1 MKRLVK
7 SIRLNMRIWRNGRRT
22 RHNAPFS
29 QFAIRK
35 YRPFG
40 DYSLSPFRHASHGDP
55 VKPHCAQVLM
65 GTPDESSAYQSKGA
79 KIINLSL

>member
-1 MKRLVK
+1 MF
-7 SIRLNMRIWRNGRRT
+7 SHIRLNMRIWRNGRRT

-55 VKPHCAQVLM
+55 DLPPLR
-65 GTPDESSAYQSKGA
+65 TSANGD
-79 KIINLSL
+79 LG

>member
-1 MKRLVK
+1 MF
-7 SIRLNMRIWRNGRRT
+7 SYIRLNMRIWRNGRRT
-22 RHNAPFS
+22 RHNPFFS
-29 QFAIRK
+29 QFA
-35 YRPFG
+35 YANVDSLN

-79 KIINLSL
+79 KTINLSL